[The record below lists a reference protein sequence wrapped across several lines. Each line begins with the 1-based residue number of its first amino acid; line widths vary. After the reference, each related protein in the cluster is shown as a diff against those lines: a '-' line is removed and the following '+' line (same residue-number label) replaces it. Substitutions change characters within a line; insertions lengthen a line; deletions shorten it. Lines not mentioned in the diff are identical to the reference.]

1 MKMNDIKAAD
11 LKPLEEKIKYE
22 FKDKDL
28 LALAVTH
35 KSFSAE
41 HRAKKENNEKLEFL
55 GDAVL
60 DFILSEI
67 LYLAFPDDDEGI
79 LSKKR
84 ASLVNEEV
92 LAILAKKLELDKF
105 LKMGKGEVLTGG
117 DKKPRLLA
125 SAFEALSGA
134 IFLDGGY
141 TAVKRYL
148 IENFQPEISNL
159 NLEVHYAK
167 DFKTR
172 LQEII
177 QKKFK
182 MPPQYQLISES
193 GPAHDK
199 AFAVQV
205 VMGDKILGIGQ
216 GKTKKEAE
224 QMAAEKAIKEVE

>member
-1 MKMNDIKAAD
+1 MRMNDIKAAD
-11 LKPLEEKIKYE
+11 LKPLEEKIRYE
-22 FKDKDL
+22 FKDKNL
-28 LALAVTH
+28 LSLALTH
-35 KSFSAE
+35 KSYSAE
-41 HRAKKENNEKLEFL
+41 SKTKKDNNEKLEFL

-67 LYLAFPDDDEGI
+67 LYIAFPDDDEGI

-92 LAILAKKLELDKF
+92 LAVLAKKLDLDKF

-125 SAFEALSGA
+125 SAFEAVSGA
-134 IFLDGGY
+134 IFLDAGY
-141 TAVKRYL
+141 PAVKIFL
-148 IENFQPEISNL
+148 IENFKPEINNL

-172 LQEII
+172 LQEMM
-177 QKKFK
+177 QKKYK
-182 MPPQYQLISES
+182 VPPQYLLISET

-205 VMGDKILGIGQ
+205 VLGEKILGIGQ

-224 QMAAEKAIKEVE
+224 QMAAEKAIKEME

>member
-1 MKMNDIKAAD
+1 MKVNDLKAAE
-11 LKPLEEKIKYE
+11 LKPLEDKIKYE

-28 LALAVTH
+28 LSLALTH
-35 KSFSAE
+35 KSYAAE
-41 HRAKKENNEKLEFL
+41 IKNKKHNNEKLEFL

-60 DFILSEI
+60 DFVLSEI
-67 LYLAFPDDDEGI
+67 LYLAFPNDDEGI

-92 LAILAKKLELDKF
+92 LAQLSKQLELDKF
-105 LKMGKGEVLTGG
+105 LKMGKGEILTGG

-125 SAFEALSGA
+125 CVFEALSGA
-134 IFLDGGY
+134 MFLDGGY
-141 TAVKRYL
+141 PAVKRFL
-148 IENFQPEISNL
+148 IESFQTEINNL

-182 MPPQYQLISES
+182 TPPKYQMISEM
-193 GPAHDK
+193 GPAHEK
-199 AFAVQV
+199 EFAVQV
-205 VMGDKILGIGQ
+205 LIGEKVLGIGK

-224 QMAAEKAIKEVE
+224 QMAAEKAIKELE